1 MNSLRRVRVCF
12 SDGVVRQ
19 ISGTG
24 LLELLSS
31 ATAIMLS
38 KLTACLVTYFIS
50 FILFYFT
57 TDKNAQSAE
66 AVFHWGR
73 ESLYMNHVNIHKM
86 IYIKTNNSTLQHY
99 IKQARM
105 KNNHHNFVTQIYMK
119 FYTNATKID
128 YE

>member
-1 MNSLRRVRVCF
+1 MKNS
-12 SDGVVRQ
+12 Q
-19 ISGTG
+19 T
-24 LLELLSS
+24 ELLD
-31 ATAIMLS
+31 LDVY
-38 KLTACLVTYFIS
+38 LIS
-50 FILFYFT
+50 FSFHLFHFT

-119 FYTNATKID
+119 FYTNATKNRL
-128 YE
+128 